1 MKKINNKKT
10 VILLIFCILLGIIS
24 YCVYFYN
31 SKMYKDFEEAENI
44 PELIPYEEEKQNTE
58 VSKNTKTSQSTDTS
72 QNSDESR
79 GSDTSESLDEN
90 ENSKLDIEKNNTNEE
105 VIIIHIT
112 GAVRN
117 WGIIELPANSRIA
130 DAIEKAGGLTEDADI
145 TNVNLAY
152 VLEDGM
158 KVDIPSINKEEV
170 NSNDFTTTQ
179 SVENYNSSS
188 NDFNNSQNGYIT
200 KENGNNIVTPSTGT
214 NTSKSKVIIVNI
226 NTATQ
231 TELETLPGIGTST
244 ALKIINYR
252 NEHGRFTNI
261 EDIKNV
267 NGIGDTKFDNIK
279 KLICV

>member
-1 MKKINNKKT
+1 MKKINNKKN
-10 VILLIFCILLGIIS
+10 VILLIICILLGTIS

-58 VSKNTKTSQSTDTS
+58 VSKNIKTSQS
-72 QNSDESR
+72 
-79 GSDTSESLDEN
+79 LDAS
-90 ENSKLDIEKNNTNEE
+90 ENSKLDIEENNTNEE
-105 VIIIHIT
+105 TIIIHIT

-158 KVDIPSINKEEV
+158 KLDIPSINKEEIEK
-170 NSNDFTTTQ
+170 NDFMTTQ
-179 SVENYNSSS
+179 SVENYNSTS
-188 NDFNNSQNGYIT
+188 NDFTNSSNNYIT
-200 KENGNNIVTPSTGT
+200 KENGNHIVTPST
-214 NTSKSKVIIVNI
+214 NTSSSKINIVNI

-244 ALKIINYR
+244 ALKIIHYR

-267 NGIGDTKFDNIK
+267 KGIGDTKFDNIK